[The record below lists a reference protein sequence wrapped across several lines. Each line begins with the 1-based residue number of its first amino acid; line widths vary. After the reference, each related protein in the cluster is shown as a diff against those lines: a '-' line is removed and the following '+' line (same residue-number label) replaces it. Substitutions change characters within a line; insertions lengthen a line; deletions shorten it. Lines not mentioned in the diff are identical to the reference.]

1 MNRKVLRIILAVIW
15 FVVAILSY
23 TRNEMSFTII
33 SAILGVLFL
42 VFAFKPD
49 EINNTRSNYCL

>member
-42 VFAFKPD
+42 VFAFKTD
-49 EINNTRSNYCL
+49 ETNNPHKTY

>member
-1 MNRKVLRIILAVIW
+1 VNRKVLRIILAVIW

-33 SAILGVLFL
+33 STILGVLFL
-42 VFAFKPD
+42 VFVFKTD
-49 EINNTRSNYCL
+49 ETSNNRRNY